1 MSIRRLVTLPFI
13 ILLWNGM
20 GRDCSE
26 IRIYRA
32 ASNANKK
39 YTQALAK
46 HAHPLDCELLF
57 DVGYVL
63 SSPLSRVFCL
73 TRRGKE
79 IADCLVL

>member
-57 DVGYVL
+57 DVGDHVYGAVAPAYCAEEGGY
-63 SSPLSRVFCL
+63 S
-73 TRRGKE
+73 
-79 IADCLVL
+79 A